1 MRTGKLFL
9 IGSFA
14 VLGVALTS
22 CSKTDVFDSN
32 AEIEKQKD
40 DYASTFV
47 KKYGEIDPN
56 QSWDFCTMA
65 PSYSLESSS
74 RALTRDGDA
83 NVNADAVEGKMLVE
97 KATIDWMSAN
107 MKAGDNNVQKGK
119 PFFLQVPENSFTI
132 VPIFQGTASYYWQ
145 LWMHVDGI
153 ADDKL
158 IWSKGDIEYITSETD
173 VDWKSPGTGNAGM
186 NNAYQI
192 KSPTFEFSNLP
203 REAEMYFYL
212 KVWNSYDDFKDNAKN
227 PRKLTSLEQMM
238 LALIDCPRPVN
249 VPEGNEVSIIGCE
262 DNKTGDYDYEDLVFM
277 MYGNPAP
284 PIQHVDE
291 VIVGK
296 TKRYMMEDLGSTP
309 YDFDFNDIVVDVTT
323 ERVKK
328 KIYYDI
334 AANGSWTFNHEEIIE
349 DLPQEA
355 IVRAAGG
362 TVDFTLTI
370 GTTTWTKSAKFPN
383 YQEMLN
389 TGWQGSAISYGAEL
403 DKFTVEGWDPTTNN
417 ITVTVAGKSNEGVG
431 EKTIGFPARGES
443 PMIIAI
449 DATTDWMK
457 ERVAAPAGAVRPRQH
472 GRHTVGAALYHRRY
486 PRRRAGNPAVAA
498 TGGRGAGRAA
508 AAGAGVR
515 PVPEPGGHAGDTE
528 RLEYL
533 PLKNGWGRSCHRFKK
548 ITCKPGG
555 DVVYSFS
562 LWVMMTGSRA
572 ASCRESC
579 QGRKAAAISGS

>member
-291 VIVGK
+291 VIAG
-296 TKRYMMEDLGSTP
+296 TPKRYMLEDLGTTD
-309 YDFDFNDIVVDVTT
+309 DFDFNDIVVDVISG
-323 ERVKK
+323 RVKK

-334 AANGSWTFNHEEIIE
+334 DANGGWTLNHEEVVE
-349 DLPQEA
+349 NLPDQA

-362 TVDFTLTI
+362 TLDFTLTI
-370 GTTTWTKSAKFPN
+370 GNTTWTKSKKFPN

-389 TGWQGSAISYGAEL
+389 TGRNGSISYSKEL
-403 DKFTVEGWDPTTNN
+403 DKFDVEGYNASANN
-417 ITVTVAGKSNEGVG
+417 VSVSVVGRGNSGEVMTITFPKKG
-431 EKTIGFPARGES
+431 EA
-443 PMIIAI
+443 PMIIAV
-449 DATTDWMK
+449 DAPTNWMDEKVSVPTGWFFTT
-457 ERVAAPAGAVRPRQH
+457 E
-472 GRHTVGAALYHRRY
+472 
-486 PRRRAGNPAVAA
+486 
-498 TGGRGAGRAA
+498 
-508 AAGAGVR
+508 
-515 PVPEPGGHAGDTE
+515 
-528 RLEYL
+528 
-533 PLKNGWGRSCHRFKK
+533 
-548 ITCKPGG
+548 
-555 DVVYSFS
+555 
-562 LWVMMTGSRA
+562 
-572 ASCRESC
+572 
-579 QGRKAAAISGS
+579 